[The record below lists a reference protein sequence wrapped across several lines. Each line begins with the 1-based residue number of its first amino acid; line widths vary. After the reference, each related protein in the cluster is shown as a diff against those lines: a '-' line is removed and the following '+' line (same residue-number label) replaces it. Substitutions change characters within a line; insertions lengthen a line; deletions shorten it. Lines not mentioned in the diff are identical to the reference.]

1 MSQEDLL
8 KEVNVFLRDEGLDV
22 AESLDEAMGSLSE
35 IDMEAWTDRARSMAA
50 TIRARL
56 EAKAEGLGGVS

>member
-1 MSQEDLL
+1 M
-8 KEVNVFLRDEGLDV
+8 RDEGLDV